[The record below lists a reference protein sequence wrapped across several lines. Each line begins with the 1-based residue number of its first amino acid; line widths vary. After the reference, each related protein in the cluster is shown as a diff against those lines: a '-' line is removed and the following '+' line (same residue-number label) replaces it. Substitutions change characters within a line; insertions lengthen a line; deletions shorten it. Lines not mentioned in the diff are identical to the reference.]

1 MACSK
6 LFTVYDCK
14 TETYLRPF
22 TMLTKGEAI
31 RGFAETANDPQSQIC
46 KYPADF
52 TLFELGEYD
61 DQTAVISPYEAKI
74 SLGCA
79 IEFKQNGN

>member
-1 MACSK
+1 MK
-6 LFTVYDCK
+6 LFTVYDSK
-14 TETYLRPF
+14 TENYLRPF

-52 TLFELGEYD
+52 TLFELGEFNES
-61 DQTAVISPYEAKI
+61 TGMI
-74 SLGCA
+74 SLLESKINLGLA
-79 IEFKQNGN
+79 LDFKNKE